1 MESFTPSRLGIS
13 NHSILS
19 SYAERDVVG
28 ERERSYDSIFIWVI
42 AGIRTLA
49 LQAIDQRQDYVAYHW
64 AIGAPHKINL
74 FLSLLLWR
82 KKSRGQ
88 INFFALFSSNRR
100 WPSPERISS
109 CWIFFYISLA
119 YKEKEMDMINVFVC
133 PFFQGE
139 KNPGD
144 KLMSLPFFQ
153 VTVDDL
159 RPRESLNV
167 EKTKVPLAV
176 KAWTL

>member
-1 MESFTPSRLGIS
+1 
-13 NHSILS
+13 
-19 SYAERDVVG
+19 
-28 ERERSYDSIFIWVI
+28 
-42 AGIRTLA
+42 
-49 LQAIDQRQDYVAYHW
+49 
-64 AIGAPHKINL
+64 
-74 FLSLLLWR
+74 
-82 KKSRGQ
+82 
-88 INFFALFSSNRR
+88 
-100 WPSPERISS
+100 
-109 CWIFFYISLA
+109 
-119 YKEKEMDMINVFVC
+119 MDRINVFVC

-176 KAWTL
+176 KA